1 MIRRK
6 QEGFVLV
13 LTLLILAAIT
23 IFAAYF
29 GERVQK
35 SLQLAQQKQNLND
48 KQINLYNV
56 RAELLFRL
64 GTVHLTQYGLGPKDQ
79 AIALDDRSYSVDNTT
94 LQLQDARGLLNLN
107 IVSDE
112 RLFRFLGAMEVPAD
126 QRNRLI
132 DILRDYIDE
141 DDLRRLNGAESGE
154 YQKLGLPPPTNLPLV
169 SPLELKNVLG
179 WRDTA
184 PLWKNKITVANLTT
198 VGNVFGTNPNTAP
211 WQVLVSLPG
220 ITPELAQSI
229 IIRRQL
235 EPDIGEGFITQ
246 MTGVNSFQE
255 MGQIVALPAD
265 SVRVTQ
271 RADGLPW
278 ALRYNVQLTPMSNIS
293 PWEINYFYRLEE
305 KPDPAITPPGA
316 TAADIPKL
324 ALPPRPDRL
333 AVPASTASP

>member
-1 MIRRK
+1 MIRKR
-6 QEGFVLV
+6 QDGFVLV

-64 GTVHLTQYGLGPKDQ
+64 GTVHITQYGLGPRNQ
-79 AIALDDRSYSVDNTT
+79 AIVLDDRRYSVDNTT
-94 LQLQDARGLLNLN
+94 LQVQDTRGLLNLN

-112 RLFRFLGAMEVPAD
+112 RLFRFLDAMGVPAD
-126 QRNRLI
+126 QRSHLI
-132 DILRDYIDE
+132 DTLRDYIDE
-141 DDLRRLNGAESGE
+141 DDLRRLNGAESSE
-154 YQKLGLPPPTNLPLV
+154 YRKLGLPPPTNLPLL

-179 WRDTA
+179 WRDMA
-184 PLWKNKITVANLTT
+184 PLWQNKITVANLTT
-198 VGNVFGTNPNTAP
+198 IGKVFGTNPNTAP

-220 ITPELAQSI
+220 VTPGIAQAI

-246 MTGVNSFQE
+246 ITGSSQE

-271 RADGLPW
+271 HADGLPW
-278 ALRYNVQLTPMSNIS
+278 ALRYNVSLTPMSSIS
-293 PWEINYFYRLEE
+293 PWDIDYFYRLEQN
-305 KPDPAITPPGA
+305 PDPVTAPRGA
-316 TAADIPKL
+316 APADS
-324 ALPPRPDRL
+324 PR
-333 AVPASTASP
+333 ACTPASAG